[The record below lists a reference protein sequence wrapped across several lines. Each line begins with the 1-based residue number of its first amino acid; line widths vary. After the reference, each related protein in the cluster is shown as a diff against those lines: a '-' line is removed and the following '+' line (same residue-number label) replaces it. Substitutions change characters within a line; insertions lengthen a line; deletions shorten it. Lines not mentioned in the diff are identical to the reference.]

1 MNGNLNE
8 LLAQLPEDV
17 GRSVAKYGVRL
28 AIDLLKTLY
37 ADLSG
42 EPYAEEATGQ
52 TRKPSATGKRIGRPA
67 DAKAAMAASWPAD
80 SAGRRRRSGWPDDPA
95 VRSREMKRRQEVAR
109 AKKAKAARSAAAR
122 KRWDNRSAADRKKW
136 LVAMQRG
143 KAQHDKVE
151 QVA

>member
-8 LLAQLPEDV
+8 LLSQLPEDV
-17 GRSVAKYGVRL
+17 GRSVAKFGVRL
-28 AIDLLKTLY
+28 AIDLLQRLY
-37 ADLSG
+37 ADLTG
-42 EPYAEEATGQ
+42 ESEP
-52 TRKPSATGKRIGRPA
+52 RPVKRPRGRPA